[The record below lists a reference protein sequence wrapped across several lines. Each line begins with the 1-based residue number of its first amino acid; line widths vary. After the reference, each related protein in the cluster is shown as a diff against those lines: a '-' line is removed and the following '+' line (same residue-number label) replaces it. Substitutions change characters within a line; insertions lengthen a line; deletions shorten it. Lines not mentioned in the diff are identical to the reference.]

1 MNKELNFIPAKQWAA
16 EDVQY
21 YDVDLST
28 ARSNKPLEIELGG
41 AQIYVGQL
49 AYNSKFELDGS
60 SEVGNAIISLN
71 EPNAI
76 PIEIN
81 KGQHINTGVAFDRIF
96 LRNEAQSGK
105 KMRIFV
111 STNTDMS
118 PFAASVETTIVTSAG
133 SPLFVSEVEKFKDLT
148 GYTYAERTTAGTTTV
163 LSGAANTAGAEI
175 LLGFTGTSGGTSRT
189 AEIEVGGSPICFSY
203 GTSGEHSPMTIERYK
218 VPIGDALTLVCSN
231 TACLAGVWWKDLA

>member
-1 MNKELNFIPAKQWAA
+1 MNKELNFIPAKQWAN

-21 YDVDLST
+21 YDVDLSV

-49 AYNSKFELDGS
+49 AYDDKFVVDSG

-71 EPNAI
+71 EPSAI

-81 KGQHINTGVAFDRIF
+81 KGQHINTGVAFDKIW
-96 LRNEAQSGK
+96 LRNEAQAGK

-118 PFAASVETTIVTSAG
+118 PFAASVETTIVTSEAA
-133 SPLFVSEVEKFKDLT
+133 PLFVRNNKIDLT
-148 GYTYAERTTAGTTTV
+148 GYTYSSRTTSGTTTV
-163 LSGAANTAGAEI
+163 VAGGANTDGVHVA
-175 LLGFTGTSGGTSRT
+175 LGITLTHGGTSRS
-189 AEIEVGGSPICFSY
+189 AQIQAGGNPICISY
-203 GTSGEHSPMTIERYK
+203 GTSGEHAPMTVENIKIEA
-218 VPIGDALTLVCSN
+218 GQALALVCDN
-231 TACLAGVWWKDLA
+231 TSTLAGVWWKNLA